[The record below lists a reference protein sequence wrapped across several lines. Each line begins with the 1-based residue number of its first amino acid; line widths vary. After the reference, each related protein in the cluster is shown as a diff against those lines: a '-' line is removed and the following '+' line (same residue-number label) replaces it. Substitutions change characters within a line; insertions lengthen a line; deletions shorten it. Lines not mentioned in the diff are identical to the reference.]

1 MTPPVWRGA
10 AGAATLAPPDNIQG
24 VFDMQRV
31 TMTAMAVLA
40 AFSMA
45 GSAGAASDPVGDFLA
60 IFTGAHNANLDF
72 TSAEARFDGTNFNL
86 KLTLDGAVGA
96 PAGQLYVW
104 GINRGAG
111 TARLND
117 VSDPDLDPTVKWD
130 SLAVLTADG
139 TLRVVVLPPAGPP
152 AVTPF
157 AGGAVI
163 DGNTVTASVPFSLL
177 TSRGF
182 APTSYTFQL
191 WSRLRANPAVDGP
204 NTEIAD
210 FGPRIFAGVPEPASW
225 AMMIGGFALAGMAAR
240 RRRSLAVA

>member
-1 MTPPVWRGA
+1 MKLVS
-10 AGAATLAPPDNIQG
+10 
-24 VFDMQRV
+24 
-31 TMTAMAVLA
+31 MTAIAVLA
-40 AFSMA
+40 AFSIA
-45 GSAGAASDPVGDFLA
+45 GSARAASDPAGDFLA
-60 IFTGAHNANLDF
+60 TFTGAHNANLDI
-72 TSAEARFDGTNFNL
+72 TSAEARFDGINFNL
-86 KLTLDGAVGA
+86 KLTLDGPVGL

-111 TARLND
+111 TARLNE
-117 VSDPDLDPTVKWD
+117 VSDPDLDPAVKWD

-152 AVTPF
+152 AITAF
-157 AGGAVI
+157 AGGAVAN
-163 DGNTVTASVPFSLL
+163 GNTVTTVVPFSLL

-210 FGPRIFAGVPEPASW
+210 FGPRIFASIPEPASW
-225 AMMIGGFALAGMAAR
+225 AMMISGFVFTGIFAR
-240 RRRSLAVA
+240 RQRVSFA